1 MFRLVILFVQ
11 LAVFA
16 NAQVQWADSLVAFSS
31 EYSKT
36 TCSAKEILGPPSVMP
51 QKGSTSCAWSGSKPE
66 SEMVDYVELSYKT
79 PQQVQQII
87 VAEPFNPGAVFEIY
101 LYSVEGKKFKV
112 FQQVPKAVM
121 PLDKGGRLFFIKIA
135 KTPYLVNRLR
145 LVMMNQNV
153 PGYNL
158 IDAIGI
164 CTDTMAYEVK
174 IETIT
179 DADNVTEPE
188 NLGPLVNSSAAEL
201 APLISPDGKILYFT
215 RQNHPNNIAN
225 PNTQDIW
232 FSKKN
237 EDASFAMAE
246 NIGGPIN
253 NAQNNALCSVTPD
266 GQTLMLMNKYLPGDK
281 SENGISL
288 SYRTATG
295 WSFPEA
301 LEIKDFYNKSK
312 TGEYC
317 LSANTQ
323 SILMAIE
330 RNDAIG
336 DKDIYVSHKTADGK
350 WSAPFN
356 LGKTINTAESET
368 SPYLAPDGKTLY
380 FATSGFP
387 GYGSMDMFVSRRLDD
402 SWTNWSR
409 PQNLGPKLNS
419 TGFDAYYS
427 IPASGDYAYFSSN
440 KNSKASS
447 DIFRVKLPQS
457 AKPQAVVLIK
467 GKVVNAKTKEPITA
481 AIKFESLTDSTKI
494 GFARSNPTNGEYS
507 IVLPAGTVYGFL
519 AVKDGFLSVGE
530 NLNLEKTS
538 EYKELTINLNLT
550 AIETG
555 AFITLNNL
563 FFDFSK
569 FDIKTENLP
578 ELKRLLSLLNL
589 YPNMEIEISGHTDN
603 IGTDQANLLLSSNR
617 AKAVADYLFSKG
629 ISKNRIKS
637 VGKGKT
643 MPAADNST
651 EEGRALNRRIEMK
664 IIKVE

>member
-1 MFRLVILFVQ
+1 
-11 LAVFA
+11 
-16 NAQVQWADSLVAFSS
+16 
-31 EYSKT
+31 
-36 TCSAKEILGPPSVMP
+36 
-51 QKGSTSCAWSGSKPE
+51 
-66 SEMVDYVELSYKT
+66 
-79 PQQVQQII
+79 
-87 VAEPFNPGAVFEIY
+87 
-101 LYSVEGKKFKV
+101 
-112 FQQVPKAVM
+112 
-121 PLDKGGRLFFIKIA
+121 
-135 KTPYLVNRLR
+135 
-145 LVMMNQNV
+145 
-153 PGYNL
+153 
-158 IDAIGI
+158 
-164 CTDTMAYEVK
+164 
-174 IETIT
+174 
-179 DADNVTEPE
+179 
-188 NLGPLVNSSAAEL
+188 
-201 APLISPDGKILYFT
+201 
-215 RQNHPNNIAN
+215 
-225 PNTQDIW
+225 
-232 FSKKN
+232 
-237 EDASFAMAE
+237 
-246 NIGGPIN
+246 
-253 NAQNNALCSVTPD
+253 
-266 GQTLMLMNKYLPGDK
+266 MLMNKYLPGDK

-323 SILMAIE
+323 SILMAVE

-350 WSAPFN
+350 WSAPIN
-356 LGKTINTAESET
+356 LGETINTAESET
-368 SPYLAPDGKTLY
+368 SPFLAPDGKTLY

-467 GKVVNAKTKEPITA
+467 GKVVNAKTKEPIAA

-563 FFDFSK
+563 FFDFSR
-569 FDIKTENLP
+569 FDIETENLP

-651 EEGRALNRRIEMK
+651 EDGRALNRRIEMK